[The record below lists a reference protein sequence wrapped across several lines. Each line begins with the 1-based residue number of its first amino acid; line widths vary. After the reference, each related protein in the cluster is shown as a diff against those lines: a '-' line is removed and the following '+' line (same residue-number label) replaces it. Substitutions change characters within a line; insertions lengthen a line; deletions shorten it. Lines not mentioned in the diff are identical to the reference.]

1 MLFVTIVLDGV
12 GIGEQPDATAYG
24 DQGSDTLGHV
34 LALERPKLP
43 NLERM
48 GLGRIRP
55 LEGIA
60 AVSHPTASFGKM
72 TERSAGKDSTI
83 GHWELAGLFLSHPF
97 PTYPGGFPAEV
108 IDAFC
113 EGTPYDHVLGNRAE
127 SGTSIIDEFG
137 REHMETGV
145 PIVYTSADSVFQIAA
160 HVDVISVE
168 RLYELCQFVRDD
180 ICVDAHGVG
189 RVIARPFQGAE
200 GSFQRL
206 SNERKYFSRMPES
219 PTLQEALYAKGV
231 TTVSVGKVAD
241 LFGGEGFTRSTKT
254 TSNSDGIEV
263 TIREIVRAQ
272 DEDARTFIWVNL
284 IDFDQEFGHRN
295 NVAGFASSLEEFDRA
310 LPAIF
315 SALPSGSRMVLT
327 ADHGNDPT
335 TPSTD
340 HSREYVP
347 LLYYGSGANVD
358 LGTRATFADHAA
370 TVADYFQVSFASE
383 GTSFEP
389 SSI

>member
-12 GIGEQPDATAYG
+12 GIGEQPDATTYG
-24 DQGSDTLGHV
+24 DYGSDTLGHV
-34 LALERPKLP
+34 LALERPNLP
-43 NLERM
+43 NLELM

-55 LEGIA
+55 LEGIME
-60 AVSHPTASFGKM
+60 VSHPTASFGKM

-83 GHWELAGLFLSHPF
+83 GHWELAGLCLSDPF
-97 PTYPGGFPAEV
+97 PTYPSGFPAQV

-113 EGTPYDHVLGNRAE
+113 EGTGYERVLGNRAE
-127 SGTSIIDEFG
+127 SGTAIIDRFG
-137 REHMETGV
+137 REHLETGI

-168 RLYELCQFVRDD
+168 RLYEICQFVRDK
-180 ICVDAHGVG
+180 ICVDGHGVG
-189 RVIARPFQGAE
+189 RVIARPFQGTE
-200 GSFQRL
+200 GSFRRL
-206 SNERKYFSRMPES
+206 SNERKDFSRMPES
-219 PTLQEALYAKGV
+219 RTLQEALFAKGV

-241 LFGGEGFTRSTKT
+241 LFGGEGFARSTKT

-263 TIREIVRAQ
+263 TLREIVRAQ
-272 DEDARTFIWVNL
+272 DGDTRTFIWVNL

-295 NVAGFASSLEEFDRA
+295 NTAGFANSLEEFDRA
-310 LPAIF
+310 LPAIL
-315 SALPSGSRMVLT
+315 SALPRGSRLVLT

-383 GTSFEP
+383 GTSFES